1 MAEGATSPSHPTSEE
16 LHRGLGYLRED
27 IQDLRNQVGSLHRR
41 IDGTNGRIDE
51 TNGRIDETNRILG
64 ERIDE
69 TARILGEQIRAVHK
83 AMESNFRWTITTLVA
98 LTGILIG
105 VIKL

>member
-1 MAEGATSPSHPTSEE
+1 MAEGATPQSHPTSEE

-27 IQDLRNQVGSLHRR
+27 IQDLRNQGGSLHRR

-51 TNGRIDETNRILG
+51 TN
-64 ERIDE
+64 
-69 TARILGEQIRAVHK
+69 RILGEQIRAVHK

>member
-41 IDGTNGRIDE
+41 IDE
-51 TNGRIDETNRILG
+51 TNGRIDETNRS
-64 ERIDE
+64 
-69 TARILGEQIRAVHK
+69 LGEQIRAVHK

>member
-51 TNGRIDETNRILG
+51 TNRILG

-83 AMESNFRWTITTLVA
+83 AMESNFRWTMTTLVA

>member
-41 IDGTNGRIDE
+41 IDE
-51 TNGRIDETNRILG
+51 TNGRIDETNRS
-64 ERIDE
+64 
-69 TARILGEQIRAVHK
+69 LGEQIRAVHK
-83 AMESNFRWTITTLVA
+83 AMESNFRWTLTTLVA

>member
-51 TNGRIDETNRILG
+51 TNRILG

-83 AMESNFRWTITTLVA
+83 AMESSFRWTITTLVA

>member
-1 MAEGATSPSHPTSEE
+1 MADGATSPSHPTSEE

-41 IDGTNGRIDE
+41 IDETNGRIDE
-51 TNGRIDETNRILG
+51 TNGRIDETNRS
-64 ERIDE
+64 
-69 TARILGEQIRAVHK
+69 LGEQIRAVHK
-83 AMESNFRWTITTLVA
+83 AMESNFRWTLTTLVA